1 METLGGIDEAGRGAV
16 IGPLVIAG
24 VTINKKDIIKL
35 TELNIKDSKMLT
47 KNQRENLFP
56 KILSIA
62 TSYRIEIIHPQEIDN
77 AVMGNNSL
85 NLNKLE
91 ANYTAK
97 IINLLNPDEVI
108 IDCPSNNILT
118 YKEYFIRFIEKREIK
133 ILLEHKADINYPIVS
148 SASIIAKV
156 TRDDEIEKIKKK
168 INIDFGSGYPSDPL
182 TKEFLKGNITKH
194 PDIFRKSW
202 STVRRINKTKSEI
215 NLYSFK

>member
-182 TKEFLKGNITKH
+182 T
-194 PDIFRKSW
+194 
-202 STVRRINKTKSEI
+202 
-215 NLYSFK
+215 

>member
-24 VTINKKDIIKL
+24 VTINKNDIIKL

-62 TSYRIEIIHPQEIDN
+62 IAYRIEIIPPQEIDN

-97 IINLLNPDEVI
+97 IINILNPDKVI

-118 YKEYFIRFIEKREIK
+118 YKEYLIRFIEKREIK

-182 TKEFLKGNITKH
+182 TKEFLKNNITKH
-194 PDIFRKSW
+194 SDIFRKSW
-202 STVRRINKTKSEI
+202 STVSRINKTKSQI
-215 NLYSFK
+215 DLYSFK